1 MRRVPRH
8 IAALLGTLRTCGG
21 ITDAAALVE
30 AQRDYLQIADLIRS
44 DLRTALQLAGDQD
57 PWPYVRALY
66 DDAVVIEHGAKLWR
80 YPYTVTDDGGKTTL
94 KLGARTEV
102 VTSFVPATVV
112 EASSAAVF
120 LEAEADG
127 DKPARRFKVRVIKA
141 GMSLNNN
148 FYSDAVLKEAVGLFD
163 GARVFAKSDA
173 DHLKSAGKDV
183 RNLIG
188 QLSEAVFVPG
198 PAPDSG
204 EIRAVMTLINPA
216 ADIAVTIRE
225 AVAGGMSGLFGLSID
240 AAAKVSRRKV
250 DGVTITEAKKLL
262 KIRSVDLI
270 VDAGAGGAVLDLAEA
285 AVTENEDDNV
295 MTRAQLLKLIKAR
308 RPQLLAGK
316 DEATLTEA
324 ELEGLVDQALTEA
337 VPAAAD
343 SAAVVALIEARQ
355 SVRDRVNR
363 CGLPEQARAK
373 VAAALLAR
381 DDVATLTEAQI
392 EDAIKAE
399 QSYLTGLGLG
409 GGQVLDLGPSARIE
423 GGESRREKVATML
436 EAFFDPNHRDH
447 RHAGSIR
454 DIYLDI
460 TGDRRFTGRLKH
472 CDEARLREALGSES
486 FPDALGDTINRRM
499 LADYKQQTALAGWRP
514 LVNVT
519 RVGDFRKQTR
529 VRVGGYGAIP
539 KVGER
544 QPYLELPSPGDES
557 AEYVVEKRGGL
568 ESASLEMIRNDDV
581 GTIRQ
586 IPTKLSRAANRTLA
600 KFVFDFFRDNPVIYD
615 GLPLFHASRGNLG
628 TAAIGK
634 DSWDAARVGLI
645 TRTKSGEDDTVGVGP
660 KFALVSPYQTRATED
675 LFVRTT
681 NNDADFLQRTRP
693 VVAEVWYWT
702 DPNDWV
708 AAADPLDVPGIEIGF
723 LDGQEEPELF
733 VQDAPNSGS
742 MFFNDTL
749 TWKLRHIYGGAV
761 CDWRPFYKAVV
772 P

>member
-1 MRRVPRH
+1 MS
-8 IAALLGTLRTCGG
+8 
-21 ITDAAALVE
+21 ALV
-30 AQRDYLQIADLIRS
+30 I
-44 DLRTALQLAGDQD
+44 
-57 PWPYVRALY
+57 
-66 DDAVVIEHGAKLWR
+66 
-80 YPYTVTDDGGKTTL
+80 
-94 KLGARTEV
+94 
-102 VTSFVPATVV
+102 
-112 EASSAAVF
+112 
-120 LEAEADG
+120 LEALGDG
-127 DKPARRFKVRVIKA
+127 DKPVRRYKVRVIRA

-148 FYSDAVLKEAVGLFD
+148 FYPDAVLREAVPLFN

-173 DHLKSAGKDV
+173 DHLKSGGKDV

-188 QLSEAVFVPG
+188 QLTEAAFAPG
-198 PAPDSG
+198 PGPDSG
-204 EIRAVMTLINPA
+204 EIQAVMTLINPA

-225 AVAGGMSGLFGLSID
+225 AVAGGMAGLFGLSID
-240 AAAKVSRRKV
+240 ASAKVARRKV
-250 DGVTITEAKKLL
+250 GGVTITEAQQLL
-262 KIRSVDLI
+262 KIKSVDLI

-285 AVTENEDDNV
+285 AAPEHEDD
-295 MTRAQLLKLIKAR
+295 MTRAQLLAKIKAH
-308 RPQLLAGK
+308 RPALLAGV

-324 ELEGLVDQALTEA
+324 QLEALLDQVLTEA
-337 VPAAAD
+337 APLPAAAD
-343 SAAVVALIEARQ
+343 NAAVVALIEARQ
-355 SVRDRVNR
+355 SVRDRVGR
-363 CGLPEQARAK
+363 CGLPAQARAK

-381 DDVATLTEAQI
+381 DDVGTLTEAQI
-392 EDAIKAE
+392 EEAIKAE

-436 EAFFDPNHRDH
+436 EAFFDPNHQDH

-460 TGDRRFTGRLKH
+460 TGDRRFSGRLKN
-472 CDEARLREALGSES
+472 CDEARLREALGTES

-568 ESASLEMIRNDDV
+568 ESVSLEMIRNDDV
-581 GTIRQ
+581 GTVRQ

-600 KFVFDFFRDNPVIYD
+600 KFVFDFFRDNPTIYD
-615 GLPLFHASRGNLG
+615 NTALFHASRGNLG
-628 TAAIGK
+628 TAAISK

-645 TRTKSGEDDTVGVGP
+645 TRTKAGEDDTVGVGP
-660 KFALVSPYQTRATED
+660 KFLLVSPYQTRVAED
-675 LFVRTT
+675 LFVRAT
-681 NNDADFLQRTRP
+681 NLDADFVQRTRP
-693 VVAEVWYWT
+693 VVVEVWYWT
-702 DPNDWV
+702 DQNDWV
-708 AAADPLDVPGIEIGF
+708 AVADPLDVPGIEIGF